1 MWQIFS
7 LRLNNNTSLY
17 VVSQYV
23 SQFHLPMDIWLA
35 STSWLLWTIVN
46 NIWTS
51 MCRHVFENCFSSLG
65 YIPRSRM
72 TGSYGYFIFN
82 FLRNCPIFHS
92 DCTILLSHEELL
104 KVQFLYTL
112 TNTLFFFFVFLIVA
126 ILTGVR
132 WYLIVVLVSTGLS
145 FKGYLDSE

>member
-1 MWQIFS
+1 MYHILSIHW
-7 LRLNNNTSLY
+7 
-17 VVSQYV
+17 
-23 SQFHLPMDIWLA
+23 PMDIWLA

-51 MCRHVFENCFSSLG
+51 MCRHVFENHFQFFRI
-65 YIPRSRM
+65 YTRSRM

-82 FLRNCPIFHS
+82 FLRNCHIFHS
-92 DCTILLSHEELL
+92 GCIILLSHQEFL

-112 TNTLFFFFVFLIVA
+112 TNTLLLFFLSLIVA
-126 ILTGVR
+126 ILAGVK
-132 WYLIVVLVSTGLS
+132 WHLIVVLICIGLS